1 MTVSAVIPAHNEE
14 ERIGAVIRVLC
25 QVDKINEILVVDDGS
40 EDNTFQAAFD
50 SGASVLK
57 MQANGGKASAMCAGA
72 AAAAGD
78 ILLFVDADLS
88 GLLAE
93 HITSL
98 LEPVLNGK
106 ADMSVGIFSSGRVST
121 DIAQFVSPQLSGQRV
136 LRRDVFLRVAAGM
149 EDSGYG
155 IESVITK
162 YSKKEEWNVEIVE
175 FNGVSQVTKEEKLGF
190 SKGAVARL
198 KMYSDIV
205 KTIGS
210 RKKFAHLKKPD
221 STYNR

>member
-14 ERIGAVIRVLC
+14 DRIGAVISVLR
-25 QVDKINEILVVDDGS
+25 QVDKIDEILVVDDGS

-78 ILLFVDADLS
+78 IIMFVDADLS
-88 GLLAE
+88 GLLTE
-93 HITSL
+93 HVINL
-98 LEPVLNGK
+98 LEPVLNHG

-121 DIAQFVSPQLSGQRV
+121 DMAQFVAPQLSGQRV
-136 LRRDVFLRVAAGM
+136 LKREVFLRVADGM
-149 EDSGYG
+149 EDAGYG

-162 YSKKEEWNVEIVE
+162 YSKKEEWNVEVVE

-198 KMYSDIV
+198 KMYSDII
-205 KTIGS
+205 KTIGN

-221 STYNR
+221 GSYNR